1 MKMGG
6 NSAALASLKI
16 LSGKASAM
24 NENRSLFG
32 KFVNQAFGS
41 DELWPYTAKYAWLSN
56 QMAHTMMGFALA
68 VVVLLLVVSP
78 RLSQPSPSTDA
89 WLKMSARS
97 IWDSLPTIPRDAYVI
112 ALFGLIPLK
121 EIVDMLMDRL
131 SCSSS
136 PIRPNLWPL
145 IFDSITDISFWWT
158 GMFLAALIIGLFVE
172 GWARAII
179 PLVGLGVC
187 VPFWCFYAAPLWL
200 NQKETFD
207 RSGMP
212 FAYTRLSRLAES
224 ESKNEVLR
232 KRPYFHDCSEIKWAE
247 LKTFRDQII
256 ESDRPPQH
264 HFLIIGG
271 LPRDR
276 TNLAVALGS
285 EFAFKLGREV
295 KNAENADLTRV
306 YYASAPAIL
315 EHPAELKGVVN
326 PAVVE
331 CVIVNHLDSA
341 MVLPTKVSRKAVN
354 EAITNDDTR
363 ERIVEMLENRKHFE
377 IQQETA
383 GEQAG
388 IAKPGKSVISRDTQR
403 IQHESEIRR
412 VKLEILGDIVKSHD
426 ISTIWVLSGNRQSSS
441 WNDDRQR
448 WIEDIKNLVADED
461 AELRVIELADTKSEK
476 PPQPAPNANGR

>member
-1 MKMGG
+1 
-6 NSAALASLKI
+6 
-16 LSGKASAM
+16 
-24 NENRSLFG
+24 
-32 KFVNQAFGS
+32 
-41 DELWPYTAKYAWLSN
+41 
-56 QMAHTMMGFALA
+56 
-68 VVVLLLVVSP
+68 
-78 RLSQPSPSTDA
+78 
-89 WLKMSARS
+89 
-97 IWDSLPTIPRDAYVI
+97 
-112 ALFGLIPLK
+112 
-121 EIVDMLMDRL
+121 
-131 SCSSS
+131 
-136 PIRPNLWPL
+136 
-145 IFDSITDISFWWT
+145 
-158 GMFLAALIIGLFVE
+158 
-172 GWARAII
+172 
-179 PLVGLGVC
+179 
-187 VPFWCFYAAPLWL
+187 
-200 NQKETFD
+200 
-207 RSGMP
+207 
-212 FAYTRLSRLAES
+212 
-224 ESKNEVLR
+224 LR

-363 ERIVEMLENRKHFE
+363 ERIVEMLENREHFE